1 MPRIIKRRRLDPS
14 SSNSDHA
21 RSNLSELL
29 SSSDDSDSSEDE
41 ENLGNTGS
49 EAQQSLPVDVVQILQ
64 QFSSQA
70 AVQSVNDGN
79 LRVMDQLV
87 NTSISTPSAE
97 QIFNEVMRA
106 VQNDVSRSTLKTY
119 KGPMQQYLVWC
130 NQQTFPDMTRQLV
143 SEQKVLAFIH
153 TEVVNRGDLRANQT
167 RSRVGLKTV
176 QNAVSALV
184 HLWQHQKNLNANN
197 FPHPRG
203 SAVKSYLRYLKR
215 QENEKN
221 RSEFKDRAIG
231 TVADGYTN
239 DAQLQQLVDVL
250 FDQQFQFGP
259 ALRMR
264 SMILLSHFGMLRGQ
278 SVRAFEFADLTMVE
292 DNGNG
297 GRKVVALILL
307 INNGKT
313 NYVNRQEYA
322 QMTRASNVNIC
333 PVSSL
338 AVYLFYRFNVSQ
350 CLFPDL
356 SIPEE
361 WFQHKIFPSS
371 FRQPESE
378 LSYNA
383 HRDMMKKVISL
394 SGISASKVT
403 HLTRKCAVNSAQA
416 QEIDSGRLA
425 AQGRWSSD
433 ALSKC
438 YMSVQWDNLVKLAG
452 FSRKSLYVIHRASIT
467 PSQELQMLIYP
478 QLNSYLHLLEDNN
491 QTLTTKLFI
500 KTMLYLRI
508 VLLQDA
514 ALLME
519 SYPYLSL
526 WNEPVF
532 QTDQFRQFSQQV
544 KAACLDAELSGSEL
558 LDRLAP
564 ELQRVTQSNFEEL
577 KSQLNSQ
584 SAMLQSLNNSL
595 MQSQNTISDVLQG
608 RTAIRLNVDQGTSSA
623 GQPAPNGGNNAED
636 DDAEVLDYKMNR
648 SVVTVNTLWQE
659 WTSGIAGGPAVQ
671 DLEATFGTKW
681 RKDQTESKFFNRR
694 RVIIDEIKRMV
705 NDNVAS
711 CEQEAVRLLE
721 IKRSSNLWSLD
732 KLMKSIKSPHWS
744 L

>member
-1 MPRIIKRRRLDPS
+1 MPRIIKRRRLGPS

-21 RSNLSELL
+21 SSNLSKLL
-29 SSSDDSDSSEDE
+29 SSNDDSDNSEDE
-41 ENLGNTGS
+41 QNIGNAAS

-64 QFSSQA
+64 QFQSQA

-79 LRVMDQLV
+79 LREMDQLV

-143 SEQKVLAFIH
+143 SEQKLLAFIH
-153 TEVVNRGDLRANQT
+153 TEVVNRGDFRANQT

-203 SAVKSYLRYLKR
+203 SAVKSYLK
-215 QENEKN
+215 
-221 RSEFKDRAIG
+221 

-250 FDQQFQFGP
+250 FYQQFQFGP

-292 DNGNG
+292 DNGRG

-322 QMTRASNVNIC
+322 QMTRASNI
-333 PVSSL
+333 
-338 AVYLFYRFNVSQ
+338 
-350 CLFPDL
+350 L

-383 HRDMMKKVISL
+383 HRDTMKK
-394 SGISASKVT
+394 
-403 HLTRKCAVNSAQA
+403 
-416 QEIDSGRLA
+416 EIDSGRLA

-467 PSQELQMLIYP
+467 PSQELQMEVYP
-478 QLNSYLHLLEDNN
+478 QLNSYLHLLEDSN

-500 KTMLYLRI
+500 KTMLHLRI
-508 VLLQDA
+508 VFLQDA
-514 ALLME
+514 ALLMG
-519 SYPYLSL
+519 SYPDLSL
-526 WNEPVF
+526 WNESVF
-532 QTDQFRQFSQQV
+532 QTNYFQQFSQQV
-544 KAACLDAELSGSEL
+544 KAACRDAELSGSEL

-595 MQSQNTISDVLQG
+595 IQSQNTISDVLQG
-608 RTAIRLNVDQGTSSA
+608 RTAIRLSVYQGNSSA
-623 GQPAPNGGNNAED
+623 GQPAPSGGNIAEE
-636 DDAEVLDYKMNR
+636 DDAEVLDYKMNS
-648 SVVTVNTLWQE
+648 SVVTVSTLWQE

-694 RVIIDEIKRMV
+694 RVIIDEIKRIV
-705 NDNVAS
+705 NENVAS

>member
-1 MPRIIKRRRLDPS
+1 MPCIIKRRRLEPS
-14 SSNSDHA
+14 ISNSDHA
-21 RSNLSELL
+21 SSNLSELL
-29 SSSDDSDSSEDE
+29 SSNDDSDNSEDE
-41 ENLGNTGS
+41 ENIGNTAS

-64 QFSSQA
+64 QLQSQA

-79 LRVMDQLV
+79 LREMDQLV

-119 KGPMQQYLVWC
+119 KGPMQQYLLWC

-143 SEQKVLAFIH
+143 SEQKLLAFIH
-153 TEVVNRGDLRANQT
+153 TEVVNRGDFRANQT

-203 SAVKSYLRYLKR
+203 SA
-215 QENEKN
+215 
-221 RSEFKDRAIG
+221 FKDRAIG

-250 FDQQFQFGP
+250 FYQQFQFGP

-292 DNGNG
+292 NNGSG
-297 GRKVVALILL
+297 GRKVVALSLL
-307 INNGKT
+307 ISNGKT

-361 WFQHKIFPSS
+361 WFQHKLFPSS
-371 FRQPESE
+371 FRQPDSE

-383 HRDMMKKVISL
+383 HRDTMKKVISL

-416 QEIDSGRLA
+416 QEIDYGRLA

-433 ALSKC
+433 ALSRC

-467 PSQELQMLIYP
+467 PSQELQMEVYP
-478 QLNSYLHLLEDNN
+478 QLNSYLHLLEDSN

-500 KTMLYLRI
+500 KTMLHLRI
-508 VLLQDA
+508 VFLQDA
-514 ALLME
+514 ALLMG
-519 SYPYLSL
+519 SYPDLSL
-526 WNEPVF
+526 WNESVF
-532 QTDQFRQFSQQV
+532 QTNYFQQFSQQV
-544 KAACLDAELSGSEL
+544 KAACRDAELSGSEL

-564 ELQRVTQSNFEEL
+564 ESQRVTQSNFEEL

-595 MQSQNTISDVLQG
+595 IQSQNTISDVLQG
-608 RTAIRLNVDQGTSSA
+608 RTAIRLSVDQGNSSA
-623 GQPAPNGGNNAED
+623 GQPAPSGGNIAEE

-648 SVVTVNTLWQE
+648 SVVTVSTLWQE
-659 WTSGIAGGPAVQ
+659 WTSGIAGGPPVQ

-705 NDNVAS
+705 NENVAS